1 MKPVFTSLLL
11 VVAVPAMAQVP
22 EGKIPD
28 GGYPKG
34 HIPDGWVRDG
44 KTPDDTAKARNE
56 AREQPSRSETSGQAA
71 RSAYGYRLTAPEE
84 DEDPSDR
91 RVLRRLN
98 TRLNNRLETR
108 IERYKSIDTKS
119 DRTGVTTRN
128 PYEPKPA
135 TEADKTDPILKKRP
149 PEDPR

>member
-1 MKPVFTSLLL
+1 MRLAFALPLLI
-11 VVAVPAMAQVP
+11 AACPALAQIPTGDLPNGELP
-22 EGKIPD
+22 EGRLAPKPPPRTASRPRTARPD
-28 GGYPKG
+28 
-34 HIPDGWVRDG
+34 
-44 KTPDDTAKARNE
+44 TPDRKTAR
-56 AREQPSRSETSGQAA
+56 T
-71 RSAYGYRLTAPEE
+71 AYGYRLTAPEE

-119 DRTGVTTRN
+119 DRAGVTTRN

-135 TEADKTDPILKKRP
+135 TEADRTDPILKKRP
-149 PEDPR
+149 PDDPR